1 MTATSPFLSNLMQL
15 RRTLL
20 RSALG
25 FLIAMIV
32 IFPFMDEIFEFACA
46 PLLKALPKGT
56 SLLAV
61 GVISPVMGPLRTVFF
76 AALCLSLPWTLLQ
89 IWLFVAPGLYRK
101 EKKATL
107 LFLFSAVSMFS
118 MGTAYCYF
126 VVFRFLFPFIASFA
140 PAAVNFA
147 PDVDA
152 YLSFMLRMF
161 AAFGLTFET
170 PVAVFCLVKFSLVS
184 VEKLK
189 KIRRYVLVGAFAVAA
204 VLTPPDVTSQL
215 LLALPLALLYEF
227 GVMLASLGTRKS
239 KTLNSVPSV

>member
-1 MTATSPFLSNLMQL
+1 MTASSLFLSNLMQL
-15 RRTLL
+15 RSAVL

-32 IFPFMDEIFEFACA
+32 IFPFMDEIFNFACT
-46 PLLKALPKGT
+46 PLLSALPKGT

-61 GVISPVMGPLRTVFF
+61 GVVSPVMGPLRTVLF
-76 AALCLSLPWTLLQ
+76 AALILSLPWILLQ
-89 IWLFVAPGLYRK
+89 IWYFVAPGLYRK

-107 LFLFSAVSMFS
+107 LFLISAVSMFS
-118 MGTAYCYF
+118 LGTAYCYF
-126 VVFRFLFPFIASFA
+126 VVFPFIASFA
-140 PAAVNFA
+140 PSAVSFA

-184 VEKLK
+184 VDRLK
-189 KIRRYVLVGAFAVAA
+189 KIRRYVLVGSFAVAA

-215 LLALPLALLYEF
+215 LLALPLTLLYEL
-227 GVMLASLGTRKS
+227 GVMIASFGIRKPKVLKS
-239 KTLNSVPSV
+239 IPSV